1 MSMMEA
7 VKSVFHN
14 YANFHGRA
22 RRSEYWL
29 FTLFNGLICF
39 GMTILIVVLAGT
51 ALADDKAPGG
61 AGALGVLYWIYG
73 LAVILPSL
81 AVSCRRLHDTG
92 RSGAYLLFAFIP
104 VVGGIFLLIWLIED
118 GTPGGNIY
126 GPDPKNRSG
135 EQGYAPPPQVGRP
148 PENRG
153 YGDSG
158 STAVPPVREYNRAPV
173 LRAESGAFQGR
184 SFPVQG
190 RLSMGRSP
198 ENTLVFPQETTKVSR
213 KHCEFSVNDGRLFV
227 QDMGSSN
234 GTVIN
239 KSYRLMPG
247 QTVELHQ
254 GDCVSLGSLN
264 DTFTVV

>member
-1 MSMMEA
+1 MSMTEA

-14 YANFHGRA
+14 YANFNGRA

-29 FTLFNGLICF
+29 FTLFNSLVCF
-39 GMTILIVVLAGT
+39 GVGILTVVFTVT
-51 ALADDKAPGG
+51 ALANDRAPGG
-61 AGALGVLYWIYG
+61 AWALGVLFWIYG
-73 LAVILPSL
+73 LAVFIPSL
-81 AVSCRRLHDTG
+81 AVSCRRLHDIG

-104 VVGGIFLLIWLIED
+104 IVGGIFLLIWLIQD
-118 GTPGGNIY
+118 GTPGGNLY
-126 GPDPKNRSG
+126 GPDPKGRSG
-135 EQGYAPPPQVGRP
+135 EPGFASPPQQG
-148 PENRG
+148 G
-153 YGDSG
+153 FSG
-158 STAVPPVREYNRAPV
+158 NMGTAGNAGTAMPPVREYGRAPV
-173 LRAESGAFQGR
+173 LRAEGGVFRGR

-190 RLSMGRSP
+190 RLSMGRSH
-198 ENTLVFPQETTKVSR
+198 ENTIVIPQETPKFSR
-213 KHCEFSVNDGRLFV
+213 KPCEFSINDGKLFV
-227 QDMGSSN
+227 QDLGSTN

>member
-29 FTLFNGLICF
+29 FTLFNGLVCF
-39 GMTILIVVLAGT
+39 GMSILIMVFAGA
-51 ALADDKAPGG
+51 ALANDRVPGG

-73 LAVILPSL
+73 LAVIVPSL
-81 AVSCRRLHDTG
+81 AVSCRRLHDIG

-104 VVGGIFLLIWLIED
+104 VVGGIFLLIWLIQD
-118 GTPGGNIY
+118 GTPGGNLY

-135 EQGYAPPPQVGRP
+135 GPGFAPP

-153 YGDSG
+153 VAGNGG
-158 STAVPPVREYNRAPV
+158 SAFPPAREYSRAPV
-173 LRAESGAFQGR
+173 LRAEGGVFRGR
-184 SFPVQG
+184 SFPVQS

-198 ENTLVFPQETTKVSR
+198 ENTIVFPQETPKVSR
-213 KHCEFSVNDGRLFV
+213 KHCEFSINDGRLFV
-227 QDMGSSN
+227 QDLGSTN

-247 QTVELHQ
+247 QTIELHT
-254 GDCVSLGSLN
+254 GDSVSLGSLN